1 MSNLDIVYSSALGTS
16 SRHEFSATHI
26 RGFMALGPAT
36 RAAIDNT
43 PPPLSHWTKDNLQV
57 LRVQG
62 LFSLTCNMEC
72 EPSVLGPS
80 LVLLLLQNIFRRN
93 EKIPLAEL
101 QATKC
106 PETLKGHINL
116 SSLVENLA
124 TRESFTNPFTF
135 SRARKL
141 IKESG
146 KDVSECL
153 KAGFL
158 EMKLRWFPD
167 LKFRDLRGTCWATW
181 NFVDFVEVHND
192 DKEPS
197 IEARSSAL
205 VEDIAMEME
214 RRSICYARNL
224 EKYREHGMPW
234 LIHVLKRVPGTI
246 DASTHKKILVLVSS
260 VGLLMNRDFVCY
272 DKIKDLLMELKVSQA
287 DLQKWKIMSTSV
299 CDRTFGFT
307 LHKLHYD
314 IPYRMVHHPVTS
326 KKKPPTLLLE
336 QDPVEVP
343 VELEDEEPDTVITR
357 TVFMP
362 ANVSRQW
369 SEEELLF
376 VKTDPSVRV
385 KDIYRQYV
393 QGCRHGR
400 PVIPGICP

>member
-1 MSNLDIVYSSALGTS
+1 
-16 SRHEFSATHI
+16 
-26 RGFMALGPAT
+26 
-36 RAAIDNT
+36 
-43 PPPLSHWTKDNLQV
+43 
-57 LRVQG
+57 
-62 LFSLTCNMEC
+62 
-72 EPSVLGPS
+72 
-80 LVLLLLQNIFRRN
+80 
-93 EKIPLAEL
+93 
-101 QATKC
+101 
-106 PETLKGHINL
+106 
-116 SSLVENLA
+116 
-124 TRESFTNPFTF
+124 
-135 SRARKL
+135 
-141 IKESG
+141 
-146 KDVSECL
+146 
-153 KAGFL
+153 
-158 EMKLRWFPD
+158 
-167 LKFRDLRGTCWATW
+167 
-181 NFVDFVEVHND
+181 
-192 DKEPS
+192 
-197 IEARSSAL
+197 
-205 VEDIAMEME
+205 MEME

-234 LIHVLKRVPGTI
+234 LIDVLKRVPGTI

-287 DLQKWKIMSTSV
+287 DLQKWKIMLTSV

-307 LHKLHYD
+307 LYKLHYD

-326 KKKPPTLLLE
+326 KKKPPTPLPE

-357 TVFMP
+357 AVFMP

-369 SEEELLF
+369 SEEELSF